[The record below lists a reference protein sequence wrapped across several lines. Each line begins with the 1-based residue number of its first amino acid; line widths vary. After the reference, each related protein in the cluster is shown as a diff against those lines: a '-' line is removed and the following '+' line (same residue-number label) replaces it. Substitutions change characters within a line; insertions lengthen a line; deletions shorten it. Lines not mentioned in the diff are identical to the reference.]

1 MAITKEIKIASIE
14 IVGEFK
20 EINVKKITTIK
31 EDGVVISVSNNRTC
45 YSNDTD
51 VSSLDSEV
59 ASVANLFW
67 TDEVKAAYL
76 ATLPVYEA

>member
-1 MAITKEIKIASIE
+1 MAITKETTISSIE
-14 IVGEFK
+14 IIGEFK
-20 EINVKKITTIK
+20 EINVKKTTTIK

-45 YSNDTD
+45 YSNNTD
-51 VSSLDSEV
+51 VSSLDGEV

-76 ATLPVYEA
+76 ATLPVYKG